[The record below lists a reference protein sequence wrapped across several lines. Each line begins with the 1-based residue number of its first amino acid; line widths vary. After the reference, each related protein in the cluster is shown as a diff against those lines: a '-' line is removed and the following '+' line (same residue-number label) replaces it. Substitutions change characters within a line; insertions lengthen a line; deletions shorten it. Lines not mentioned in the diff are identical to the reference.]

1 MLAWFT
7 NRRQLRQTA
16 HKLYGSIV
24 AQAREPWFYRQLNVP
39 DTLEC
44 RFEILVL
51 HVYVVLDRLQSD
63 EECEPLAQALVD
75 GFFHDMDVIH
85 RELGVAD
92 LKVPKKMHG
101 TAGVFYERLDNYA
114 KTYSG
119 ASDQTVAALL
129 ASCVFPDGGK
139 PDDIDALGRYAAE
152 IHESLKMQNHA
163 ALMQGD
169 VTFPNLQ
176 DSAASV
182 AEVG

>member
-24 AQAREPWFYRQLNVP
+24 ARAREPWFYRQLNVP

-51 HVYVVLDRLQSD
+51 HVYLVLERLRSNNA
-63 EECEPLAQALVD
+63 CEPLAQAIVD
-75 GFFHDMDVIH
+75 GFFADMDVIH

-114 KTYSG
+114 KAFSG
-119 ASDQTVAALL
+119 TSDQTVAELL

-139 PDDIDALGRYAAE
+139 SDDIDALGRYAAE
-152 IHESLKMQNHA
+152 IHESLKMQDDA
-163 ALMQGD
+163 ALKQGD
-169 VTFPNLQ
+169 VTFPNLG
-176 DSAASV
+176 DSHASV
-182 AEVG
+182 ADVG